1 MPWPSL
7 LAPSLRLW
15 GTLEG
20 PGSPGPNSCPDGKTL
35 STMSSRFF
43 ESRFLLDSTC
53 FVLRWNTLPEPINRT
68 RRKGDHAADGTSGWS
83 GSSVVFRGGARLR
96 LRTPPLPF
104 ACVPRPTAAERFI
117 HGPPFLSS
125 RRPRKGLWEW
135 GCRANKRRILRWGP
149 ENHLLPPGPKSHP
162 SKFPAKRQGS
172 LPLEAALSDLH
183 STPPDS
189 SGNEVLKL
197 AELNNVL
204 FRGRCI

>member
-7 LAPSLRLW
+7 LAPPLRLW

-96 LRTPPLPF
+96 LWTPPLPF
-104 ACVPRPTAAERFI
+104 ASVPRPTAAERFI

-135 GCRANKRRILRWGP
+135 GCRANKWEPPAASWPQKPPLQVPCEKAGITAAGACTQWFTFYSTWLFWKWSFKTCRI
-149 ENHLLPPGPKSHP
+149 E
-162 SKFPAKRQGS
+162 QC
-172 LPLEAALSDLH
+172 
-183 STPPDS
+183 
-189 SGNEVLKL
+189 V
-197 AELNNVL
+197 
-204 FRGRCI
+204 I